1 MTFTKEDTNIVKGIA
16 ILAMIFH
23 HCYPNSTSISISM
36 LESPTFLQQ
45 LASSGKVCVA
55 LLTILSGYG
64 LSESYKNRENKGIVS
79 AVRFSLSHY
88 FQLLSMYW
96 IAFLTVIILMYMRG
110 TDINMFYG
118 DGILGVRNFM
128 IDFLGLGMLFHTNIL
143 IGEWYLTAVIAFY
156 FLFPL
161 LLFLIKKIKWG
172 ILVITYLPWVYYIVA
187 NDFEMHTDW
196 FAFYIFSFALGI
208 YLSYADILVIIKN
221 NARKKRTIV
230 FSIIFLLV
238 TAVLRQFLTLPA
250 DPFLSLAIIAIEIVL
265 VSRIPVIKDFL
276 GICGK
281 QSANMWLLHPWIM
294 SEFVVFEYRSY
305 VDWFIIVFMTSF
317 AISLTLNSFKQGI
330 KYNDIVR
337 KIRKKIG

>member
-1 MTFTKEDTNIVKGIA
+1 
-16 ILAMIFH
+16 
-23 HCYPNSTSISISM
+23 
-36 LESPTFLQQ
+36 
-45 LASSGKVCVA
+45 
-55 LLTILSGYG
+55 
-64 LSESYKNRENKGIVS
+64 
-79 AVRFSLSHY
+79 
-88 FQLLSMYW
+88 
-96 IAFLTVIILMYMRG
+96 
-110 TDINMFYG
+110 
-118 DGILGVRNFM
+118 M
-128 IDFLGLGMLFHTNIL
+128 IDFFGLGMLFHTNIL

-172 ILVITYLPWVYYIVA
+172 ILVITYLPWVYYIIA

-196 FAFYIFSFALGI
+196 FAFYTFSFALGI
-208 YLSYADILVIIKN
+208 YLSYADLLVIIKN

-294 SEFVVFEYRSY
+294 SEFVVFGYRSY
-305 VDWFIIVFMTSF
+305 VDWFIVVFMTSF
-317 AISLTLNSFKQGI
+317 AMSLTLNSFKQGI

>member
-1 MTFTKEDTNIVKGIA
+1 
-16 ILAMIFH
+16 
-23 HCYPNSTSISISM
+23 
-36 LESPTFLQQ
+36 
-45 LASSGKVCVA
+45 
-55 LLTILSGYG
+55 
-64 LSESYKNRENKGIVS
+64 
-79 AVRFSLSHY
+79 
-88 FQLLSMYW
+88 MYW

-110 TDINMFYG
+110 TDINMLYG

-128 IDFLGLGMLFHTNIL
+128 IDFFGLGMLFHTNIL

-172 ILVITYLPWVYYIVA
+172 ILVITYLPWVYYIIA

-196 FAFYIFSFALGI
+196 FAFYTFSFALGI
-208 YLSYADILVIIKN
+208 YLSYADLLVIIKN

-238 TAVLRQFLTLPA
+238 MAVLRQFLTLPA

-294 SEFVVFEYRSY
+294 SEFVVFGYRSY
-305 VDWFIIVFMTSF
+305 VDWFIVVFMTSF
-317 AISLTLNSFKQGI
+317 AMSLTLNSFKQGI